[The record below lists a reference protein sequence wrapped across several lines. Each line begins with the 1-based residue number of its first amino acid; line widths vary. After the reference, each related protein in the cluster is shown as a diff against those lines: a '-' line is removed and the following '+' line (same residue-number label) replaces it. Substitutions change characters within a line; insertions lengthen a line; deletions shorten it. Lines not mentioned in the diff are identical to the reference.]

1 MCWFF
6 CLFLMQKE
14 IHLSTMLTCFFPYLT
29 CWRGGSTP
37 AVTACVRIC
46 VVRAVWSCNGVWDFL
61 PPFLKKHLEGPWLI
75 PVPHVCITDGNE
87 EVGSFSWCFCAVIWD
102 FLNEH
107 FLFLNAKQTFC
118 SFLDSEMF
126 SVLDAVWVSS
136 LCLNCLVCSGARGSF
151 ECELISTW
159 LIWKSKVNKW

>member
-1 MCWFF
+1 MTLNVLFF
-6 CLFLMQKE
+6 LFVFNAKGDSSQHE
-14 IHLSTMLTCFFPYLT
+14 LTCFFPYLT

-61 PPFLKKHLEGPWLI
+61 PPFLKKHLEGPWFI

-102 FLNEH
+102 FLSEH
-107 FLFLNAKQTFC
+107 FLFLNVVVKKQSKLSVVFWTVKCFLC
-118 SFLDSEMF
+118 SMLFESAPFALTAWF
-126 SVLDAVWVSS
+126 ALVLVAHLNVNSS
-136 LCLNCLVCSGARGSF
+136 ALG
-151 ECELISTW
+151 
-159 LIWKSKVNKW
+159 